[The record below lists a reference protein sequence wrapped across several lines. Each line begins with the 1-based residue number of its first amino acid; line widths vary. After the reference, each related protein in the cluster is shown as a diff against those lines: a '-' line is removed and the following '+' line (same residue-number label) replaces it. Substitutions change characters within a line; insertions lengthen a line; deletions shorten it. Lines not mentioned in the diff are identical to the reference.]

1 VTKSKDERRKE
12 EQLSRN
18 LTFRLYGPRLTNAA
32 ERLAAQQMLQRG
44 GCHRRQGQAPGVP
57 AHCCRPPAAGRR
69 DGVPVCP
76 DAEADYLRAISSY
89 PSSQAMQAEA
99 SRIWHTALPW

>member
-12 EQLSRN
+12 EQLNRN

-32 ERLAAQQMLQRG
+32 DRLAARQMLQHG
-44 GCHRRQGQAPGVP
+44 GCHRRQGKHRGTRALSPS
-57 AHCCRPPAAGRR
+57 PAAGLR
-69 DGVPVCP
+69 GSL
-76 DAEADYLRAISSY
+76 ADHLRVITSY
-89 PSSQAMQAEA
+89 PSSHAMQAEA